1 MNENKAKIT
10 IELNAKGGLSA
21 EMEGTTEDLL
31 AMLELGIGE
40 TLQAG
45 YCCEGHYELRKIA
58 LLTSIMGME
67 VKK

>member
-1 MNENKAKIT
+1 MNENTAKIA

-45 YCCEGHYELRKIA
+45 YCCKGHYELRKIA

>member
-1 MNENKAKIT
+1 MNENTAKIT
-10 IELNAKGGLSA
+10 IELNAKGGLNA
-21 EMEGTTEDLL
+21 KMEGTTEDLL
-31 AMLELGIGE
+31 AMLELGISE